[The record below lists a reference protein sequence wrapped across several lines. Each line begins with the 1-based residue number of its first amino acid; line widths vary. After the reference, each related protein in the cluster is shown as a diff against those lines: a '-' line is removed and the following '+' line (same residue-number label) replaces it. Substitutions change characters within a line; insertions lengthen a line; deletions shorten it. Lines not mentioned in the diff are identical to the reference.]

1 MNGRL
6 SSLRV
11 ELLRILICSE
21 PAILSKIQIWN
32 GGRTE
37 TPKKV
42 SIREDGRVFLFYGS
56 GPLWW
61 QRLFNTYESVSIIDA
76 SISIADAITGSN
88 STRNEFAFDE
98 ITKSIIDEAKK
109 RKDFD
114 CIVDILFDCMRTLP
128 WAHCHNHYPL
138 TLLTHLLCLHHRTT
152 FLLPSFSVTS
162 AFLRNFR
169 CLMLYQRPKSS
180 NALPNT
186 NSFQK
191 QTFAPG
197 ISQDDGTW

>member
-88 STRNEFAFDE
+88 STRMNMP
-98 ITKSIIDEAKK
+98 
-109 RKDFD
+109 
-114 CIVDILFDCMRTLP
+114 LMR
-128 WAHCHNHYPL
+128 
-138 TLLTHLLCLHHRTT
+138 LLK
-152 FLLPSFSVTS
+152 V
-162 AFLRNFR
+162 
-169 CLMLYQRPKSS
+169 
-180 NALPNT
+180 
-186 NSFQK
+186 
-191 QTFAPG
+191 
-197 ISQDDGTW
+197 